1 MVKSLEVAYDLQK
14 LLLGG
19 ILMMSLNL
27 MREIANNAILTE
39 KEVTITMNDGHVFA
53 NKRIITSDYW
63 TIVTH
68 DDWIIQ
74 WWEVCSIV

>member
-1 MVKSLEVAYDLQK
+1 
-14 LLLGG
+14 
-19 ILMMSLNL
+19 